1 MEFGMDKHEISLVQA
16 ILGLLQHSDLKI
28 DGIAGDQTTE
38 AVRKFQ
44 VAHRETPTG
53 IVTQDTMDAM
63 LKELKDWNKK
73 RNWVHPDD

>member
-1 MEFGMDKHEISLVQA
+1 MELGMSKHEISLVQA
-16 ILGLLQHSDLKI
+16 ILALLQHSDLKI
-28 DGIAGDQTTE
+28 DGIAGDATKD
-38 AVRKFQ
+38 AVQRFQ

-53 IVTQDTMDAM
+53 IVTEDTMDAM